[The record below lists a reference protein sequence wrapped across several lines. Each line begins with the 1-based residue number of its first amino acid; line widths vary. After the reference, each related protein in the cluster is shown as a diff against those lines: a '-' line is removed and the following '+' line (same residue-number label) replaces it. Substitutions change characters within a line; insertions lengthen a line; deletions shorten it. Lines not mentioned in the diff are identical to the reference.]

1 MLLDT
6 STQHEGELKCTSN
19 TTQIHL
25 KCTPPHSSSHT
36 YTYRETVALHI
47 RVCSRSNSGTY
58 LGSTS
63 RKSTRAHITAQP
75 WRRAR
80 LDLSRMEQGRACMC
94 KRARGID
101 STSTRRIH
109 APIHHKRVYALSY
122 SRCCLFCLVAIL
134 KVESKG
140 LELELLSSSNPFSCF
155 PAPSQGQRHGARG
168 GGGLQP
174 DVAARPLIGPEFCSV
189 FTRGECLLSP
199 LDLLSCPS
207 IMLQC
212 LLSAYINAVHP
223 ATLFKFIPAGM

>member
-1 MLLDT
+1 VQPQQFGHIPWLDVEKVNA
-6 STQHEGELKCTSN
+6 STDNSTAMAASAARPEQNGARARVYVQASTRDRLNIYAQNTCT
-19 TTQIHL
+19 H
-25 KCTPPHSSSHT
+25 
-36 YTYRETVALHI
+36 
-47 RVCSRSNSGTY
+47 
-58 LGSTS
+58 TS
-63 RKSTRAHITAQP
+63 RECT
-75 WRRAR
+75 
-80 LDLSRMEQGRACMC
+80 G
-94 KRARGID
+94 
-101 STSTRRIH
+101 
-109 APIHHKRVYALSY
+109 ALSY

>member
-25 KCTPPHSSSHT
+25 KCTPPHSSPHT
-36 YTYRETVALHI
+36 YIYRETVALQI
-47 RVCSRSNSGTY
+47 RVCSRGNSGTY

-63 RKSTRAHITAQP
+63 RKSTRAHITAQR

-101 STSTRRIH
+101 STSARRMR
-109 APIHHKRVYALSY
+109 APIHQESVLVLS
-122 SRCCLFCLVAIL
+122 VI
-134 KVESKG
+134 VP
-140 LELELLSSSNPFSCF
+140 LLSSSNPFSCF
-155 PAPSQGQRHGARG
+155 PTPSRGQRHGARG

-174 DVAARPLIGPEFCSV
+174 DVAARPLIGPEFC
-189 FTRGECLLSP
+189 G
-199 LDLLSCPS
+199 
-207 IMLQC
+207 
-212 LLSAYINAVHP
+212 N
-223 ATLFKFIPAGM
+223 